1 MALSSQGDDVM
12 RIDWSVLA
20 TGLMIAVIG
29 TAVARANHWQDH
41 AAVRMPGKSMIE
53 LVVNAPSTR

>member
-1 MALSSQGDDVM
+1 M